1 MTPHPAP
8 RRSPPATAQPLGT
21 CLALGMWALLFA
33 SPSWAIY
40 QCTTNGHTSF
50 QDFPCAKNASQA
62 REIMVSP
69 PLGDATATDAAPAPS
84 PPPPASSEKMHQQNR
99 LRDLDNSLI
108 PQARQRIQRAS
119 SQCNARIE
127 SARNQKAFPED
138 KHTASSANQPLR
150 NLALATRDQAIS
162 AEMQAIATQ
171 CATEQQ
177 RLQADLDRLLSE
189 KNTLEAALRS

>member
-1 MTPHPAP
+1 MTHHPAP
-8 RRSPPATAQPLGT
+8 SHHTAAALHF
-21 CLALGMWALLFA
+21 CASLAMGMCAMLST

-62 REIMVSP
+62 REIAVNPAYGEAS
-69 PLGDATATDAAPAPS
+69 TAGADAASNPQPV
-84 PPPPASSEKMHQQNR
+84 SSDKLRQQNR
-99 LRDLDNSLI
+99 LRDLDNNLI
-108 PQARQRIQRAS
+108 PQARQSIRRAS
-119 SQCNARIE
+119 NQCNARIE
-127 SARNQKAFPED
+127 SVKKQKVFPED
-138 KHTASSANQPLR
+138 EHTAASANQPLR

-177 RLQADLDRLLSE
+177 RLQADLDQLFNE
-189 KNTLEAALRS
+189 KSALEAALKS

>member
-1 MTPHPAP
+1 MTHHPAP
-8 RRSPPATAQPLGT
+8 SRRSTAAAKHLCT
-21 CLALGMWALLFA
+21 CITIGMWALLST

-62 REIMVSP
+62 REIVVP
-69 PLGDATATDAAPAPS
+69 PSSGDASAADAATVSA
-84 PPPPASSEKMHQQNR
+84 PPPVSSDKLRQQNR
-99 LRDLDNSLI
+99 LRDLDNHLI
-108 PQARQRIQRAS
+108 PQARQSIRRAS

-127 SARNQKAFPED
+127 SAKKQKVFPED
-138 KHTASSANQPLR
+138 QHTAASANQPLR

-162 AEMQAIATQ
+162 AEMQAIAAQ

-177 RLQADLDRLLSE
+177 RLQSDLDQLLNE
-189 KNTLEAALRS
+189 KSALEAALKS